1 MGKAAA
7 TNLMTTPKNNQK
19 ITVNYITSL
28 ARGYSTNAIL
38 CHDCVEI
45 LQIFTNI
52 LQFKGIGM
60 TYFGYKFGCEL
71 VEIGLTM
78 MANAKK

>member
-1 MGKAAA
+1 M
-7 TNLMTTPKNNQK
+7 
-19 ITVNYITSL
+19 NYIISL
-28 ARGYSTNAIL
+28 VRRWLTNAIL
-38 CHDCVEI
+38 CHDYVEI
-45 LQIFTNI
+45 LQILTNI

>member
-1 MGKAAA
+1 M
-7 TNLMTTPKNNQK
+7 
-19 ITVNYITSL
+19 NYIISL
-28 ARGYSTNAIL
+28 ACGYSTNAIL

-60 TYFGYKFGCEL
+60 TYFRYKFGCEL
-71 VEIGLTM
+71 VEISLTM

>member
-1 MGKAAA
+1 M
-7 TNLMTTPKNNQK
+7 
-19 ITVNYITSL
+19 
-28 ARGYSTNAIL
+28 TNAIL
-38 CHDCVEI
+38 CHDYVEI

-60 TYFGYKFGCEL
+60 PYYFGYKFGCEL

>member
-1 MGKAAA
+1 M
-7 TNLMTTPKNNQK
+7 
-19 ITVNYITSL
+19 NYITSL
-28 ARGYSTNAIL
+28 ACGYSTNAIL